1 MSTPT
6 DQQHMEKIV
15 SLCKRRGFIFQSSE
29 IYGGLN
35 GAWDYG
41 PLGVELKRNLK
52 NYWWRVMVHE
62 RDDVV
67 GMDGAIL
74 THGSVLKASGHIGGF
89 SDPMVDCLITGKRFR
104 ADQIQPQ
111 SGWVFSFVGAVDNS
125 SLQKLLK
132 EQTVPER
139 SVIWL
144 RIDLAPYLRQVF
156 NNWSFGYDEKARGGY
171 IQLTGS
177 ISDQTNA
184 FRVLVKAGIFK
195 AGSVQRFSAM
205 EVGGR
210 PKGFTVSSN
219 RGLNAAIKIGQEF
232 YRKRG
237 IPEPVVVINRVD
249 WVEDSTDYNPENGSL
264 LTRRREFNLMF
275 KTRTGPVEEFAN
287 APMAALPVAGA
298 AEAAPV
304 VGATGPAA
312 PSPVTTALAEPWAA
326 NRENLTAGT
335 SVLSESAVRA
345 VAEDETSIAY
355 LRPETAQSIFVQFK
369 NILEVSRKK
378 LPFGIA
384 QIGKAFRNEIN
395 PRNFTFR
402 SREFEQMELE
412 YFCRPEQGME
422 LLEYWKEERLKF
434 YENIGISRANLHVR
448 NVPNEERAFY
458 SKGTYDIEYDFP
470 FGRQEL
476 EGVAYRT
483 DYDLSQHQKASGK
496 SLEYFDEEMKQRF
509 VPHVVEPSAGVD
521 RTVLA
526 LICEA
531 YSEDEAPDEK
541 GKMETRIVLRF
552 RPRIAPIKCA
562 VFPLLKNKEPLVA
575 KAKEIVAL
583 LRPDMTVFYDESG
596 AIGRRY
602 RRQDEIGTPF
612 GVTIDFETLGEKDRA
627 LRDTVTLRDRDSMK
641 QERVKISDLL
651 ELLSVRIA

>member
-1 MSTPT
+1 MSPPT
-6 DQQHMEKIV
+6 DAQRMEKIV

-52 NYWWRVMVHE
+52 NYWWHVTVHE

-67 GMDGAIL
+67 GMDGSIL
-74 THGSVLKASGHIGGF
+74 THPAVLKASGHVEGF
-89 SDPMVDCLITGKRFR
+89 SDPMIDCRTCKAHLRTDQLVEKKGVKQCPNCGGK
-104 ADQIQPQ
+104 
-111 SGWVFSFVGAVDNS
+111 
-125 SLQKLLK
+125 
-132 EQTVPER
+132 
-139 SVIWL
+139 
-144 RIDLAPYLRQVF
+144 DLTAPRQ
-156 NNWSFGYDEKARGGY
+156 
-171 IQLTGS
+171 
-177 ISDQTNA
+177 
-184 FRVLVKAGIFK
+184 
-195 AGSVQRFSAM
+195 
-205 EVGGR
+205 
-210 PKGFTVSSN
+210 
-219 RGLNAAIKIGQEF
+219 
-232 YRKRG
+232 
-237 IPEPVVVINRVD
+237 
-249 WVEDSTDYNPENGSL
+249 
-264 LTRRREFNLMF
+264 FNLMF
-275 KTRTGPVEEFAN
+275 ETHV
-287 APMAALPVAGA
+287 GA
-298 AEAAPV
+298 A
-304 VGATGPAA
+304 TD
-312 PSPVTTALAEPWAA
+312 
-326 NRENLTAGT
+326 
-335 SVLSESAVRA
+335 ES
-345 VAEDETSIAY
+345 SIAY

-402 SREFEQMELE
+402 SREFEQMEIE
-412 YFCRPEQGME
+412 YFCRADQGME
-422 LLEYWKEERLKF
+422 LLEYWKEERLRF
-434 YENIGISRANLHVR
+434 YENIGIPRSKLHVLT
-448 NVPNEERAFY
+448 VPDEERAFY
-458 SKGTYDIEYDFP
+458 SRGTYDIEYDFP

-496 SLEYFDEEMKQRF
+496 SLEYFDEETKQRF

-531 YSEDEAPDEK
+531 YSEDQAPDEK

-552 RPRIAPIKCA
+552 QPRIAPVKCG
-562 VFPLLKNKEPLVA
+562 VFPLLKNNSQLVA
-575 KAKEIVAL
+575 KAKEIVSL

-612 GVTIDFETLGEKDRA
+612 GVTVDFETLGEKDPG

-641 QERVKISDLL
+641 QERVAIQNLPAML
-651 ELLSVRIA
+651 RERIG